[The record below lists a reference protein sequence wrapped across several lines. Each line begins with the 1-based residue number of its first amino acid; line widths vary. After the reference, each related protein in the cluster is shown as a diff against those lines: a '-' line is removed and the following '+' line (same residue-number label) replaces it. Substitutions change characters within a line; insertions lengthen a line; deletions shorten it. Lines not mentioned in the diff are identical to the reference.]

1 MKTTKL
7 GIAVM
12 ALMGAFAQ
20 KADPKKTT
28 FKITAPKPEP
38 KRNVPSSGK
47 KLRSAAMPEYYGFRK
62 RPCEAINKR
71 GERVDISVKNALKK
85 GMKIVNIPNVDLN
98 S

>member
-1 MKTTKL
+1 MKATKL

-12 ALMGAFAQ
+12 ALMGAFTHRGDVV
-20 KADPKKTT
+20 KSST
-28 FKITAPKPEP
+28 KIAAPRPEP

-47 KLRSAAMPEYYGFRK
+47 RLRSAAMPQYYGFRK

-71 GERVDISVKNALKK
+71 GERVDISVKNALKA
-85 GMKIVNIPNVDLN
+85 GMQIVNIPNVELN

>member
-47 KLRSAAMPEYYGFRK
+47 RLRSAAMPEYYGFRK
-62 RPCEAINKR
+62 RPCEALNKH
-71 GERVDISVKNALKK
+71 GERVDVSVRNALKK